1 MLERVIENWLD
12 KASERT
18 FQQPYCYM
26 LSAKGHTIIHLT
38 RHCGMEM
45 GKDIITIAPDGTPC
59 AFQLKAGDISLAKW
73 NQEVRSQTDAL
84 VTGHINH
91 SSVVSSRYHRSY
103 LVTNGNIAEEVNYA
117 IKDRNQ
123 AWAKQ
128 GLSDFYLE
136 TVVRGE
142 LLEKAK
148 RLGTDLWPTE
158 LTDIKTLLEMF
169 LENGQGVLPKEKLV
183 SLFESTFPLELLNNG
198 RKPSKRH
205 CERVIA
211 SAAILCAIA
220 TSSFSNEKNHVA
232 EIEAWVLYISYVL
245 ALAERWELSDTVY
258 KDEFKIATQSICNTL
273 ANLCD
278 EIKEREYFIEGNP
291 LTDSYVYE
299 VRVTWLL
306 GLISIYALWKGTEGK
321 SKDEVDDFLCEF
333 CKEKRSQLDLWG
345 EAAIP
350 QWLAYLW
357 YSRNISA
364 TSDPNDV
371 LRYLISEICE
381 QNGPKGGGFLASPYY
396 EADAI
401 LPEMLGVA
409 EEPLMDSFSG
419 QSYALEGLIHLYV
432 RGNSMQSKQSMKS
445 LWPDVT
451 RLRYQSFEPENF
463 CDFYRWRNKEGKN
476 WTVCPKHT
484 QEWEKLR
491 ELASE
496 SGGACIP
503 PSIKKHPILLLLF
516 LCVYPH
522 RMNAEILRWLDTQM
536 EQIQISK

>member
-1 MLERVIENWLD
+1 MLEGVIENWLD
-12 KASERT
+12 KAIERM

-59 AFQLKAGDISLAKW
+59 AFQLKTGNISLSRW
-73 NQEVRSQTDAL
+73 QTEVSPQTFDL
-84 VTGHINH
+84 ILGKINH
-91 SSVVSSRYHRSY
+91 PSIDSSKHHRSY
-103 LVTNGNIAEEVNYA
+103 LVTNGNIAEEVSRA
-117 IKDRNQ
+117 IDDRNQ
-123 AWAKQ
+123 AWKNQ
-128 GLSDFYLE
+128 NQPCLE

-169 LENGQGVLPKEKLV
+169 LEGGQGILPKEKHV
-183 SLFESTFPLELLNNG
+183 SLFESTFPLKPLDNG
-198 RKPSKRH
+198 DKPSKAH
-205 CERVIA
+205 FKRVIA

-220 TSSFSNEKNHVA
+220 ASSFPKENNHVA
-232 EIEAWVLYISYVL
+232 EIEAWVLYISHVL
-245 ALAERWELSDTVY
+245 ALAERWGLSDTVY
-258 KDEFKIATQSICNTL
+258 KDEFQIATKAIYNSL

-278 EIKEREYFIEGNP
+278 EIKEREYLIQGNP
-291 LTDSYVYE
+291 LTDSYVYT

-306 GLISIYALWKGTEGK
+306 GLMSIYALWKGSGNK
-321 SKDEVDDFLCEF
+321 SKDDVDDFLREF
-333 CKEKRSQLDLWG
+333 RTEKQDQLDLWG

-357 YSRNISA
+357 YSRKISA
-364 TSDPNDV
+364 TTEPDDV
-371 LRYLISEICE
+371 LGYLISEICE
-381 QNGPKGGGFLASPYY
+381 QNEPKGDGLLASPYY
-396 EADAI
+396 EADDI
-401 LPEMLGVA
+401 LPHMLSVA

-432 RGNSMQSKQSMKS
+432 RENSMQSKQSMKS

-463 CDFYRWRNKEGKN
+463 CDFYRWRNKAGKN
-476 WTVCPKHT
+476 WTVCPQHT
-484 QEWEKLR
+484 QDWEELR

-496 SGGACIP
+496 SDGGCIP

-522 RMNAEILRWLDTQM
+522 RMNAEILRWLDAQM
-536 EQIQISK
+536 QQIQIPM

>member
-12 KASERT
+12 KASERM

-59 AFQLKAGDISLAKW
+59 AFQLKAGDISLSKW
-73 NQEVRSQTDAL
+73 RTEVSSQIDDL
-84 VTGHINH
+84 VAGQINH
-91 SSVVSSRYHRSY
+91 PSVDNSKHHRSY
-103 LVTNGNIAEEVNYA
+103 LVTNGDIVEEVSRA
-117 IKDRNQ
+117 IDDRNRT
-123 AWAKQ
+123 WAIQ
-128 GLSDFYLE
+128 DQPYLHLK
-136 TVVRGE
+136 TVVRGQLIE
-142 LLEKAK
+142 QA
-148 RLGTDLWPTE
+148 RGLGIDLWPTE

-169 LENGQGVLPKEKLV
+169 LETGQGVLPKEKLV

-232 EIEAWVLYISYVL
+232 EIEAGVLYISYVL
-245 ALAERWELSDTVY
+245 ALAERWDLSDTIY
-258 KDEFKIATQSICNTL
+258 KDAFEIATQSIYNSL
-273 ANLCD
+273 VNLCD
-278 EIKEREYFIEGNP
+278 EIKEREYLIEGDP
-291 LTDSYVYE
+291 LADSYVHD

-306 GLISIYALWKGTEGK
+306 ALMSIYALWRA
-321 SKDEVDDFLCEF
+321 SKNEPKDDVDDFLRKF
-333 CKEKRSQLDLWG
+333 RTEKQDLLDLWG

-350 QWLAYLW
+350 QWLAFLW
-357 YSRNISA
+357 YSRKISA

-381 QNGPKGGGFLASPYY
+381 QNEPKGDGLLASPYY

-463 CDFYRWRNKEGKN
+463 CDFYRWRNKAGKN
-476 WTVCPKHT
+476 WTVCPQHT
-484 QEWEKLR
+484 QDWEELR

-496 SGGACIP
+496 SDGGCIP
-503 PSIKKHPILLLLF
+503 PSIKNEPILLLLF
-516 LCVYPH
+516 VCVYPH

-536 EQIQISK
+536 QQIQIPK